1 MIALT
6 SPYLWYATRATG
18 YVSMVL
24 FTAVVV
30 LGSLVAL
37 RVGGTFVGRFEL
49 NELHRSLS
57 MVAMAF
63 LAIHVA
69 TTVADSYVST
79 GVISAVVPLTS
90 AYRRLGVSFG
100 AIAVDLLLAVWMSSL
115 LKVRIKN
122 HVWRFIH
129 WFSWIG
135 VSASVLHAVQT
146 GTDAGHGV
154 GFDLAIACAVLMAI
168 AGGLRLALRPARAA
182 GRTALSPL
190 KSAAAPSVPNR
201 PVTPTDASRYPAG
214 VRSVN
219 DPFPRIAA
227 PLKKRSQR

>member
-100 AIAVDLLLAVWMSSL
+100 AIAVDLLLAVWVSSL

-201 PVTPTDASRYPAG
+201 PVTPTDASRYPTG
-214 VRSVN
+214 VRSGN

-227 PLKKRSQR
+227 PLKKRRQR

>member
-79 GVISAVVPLTS
+79 GVVSAIIPFTS

-100 AIAVDLLLAVWMSSL
+100 AVAVDMLLAVWISSL

-122 HVWRFIH
+122 DIWRFIH

-154 GFDLAIACAVLMAI
+154 GFDVAIACAVMMAI

-190 KSAAAPSVPNR
+190 KPAAAPATPAR
-201 PVTPTDASRYPAG
+201 PTPESGPARYPSG

>member
-100 AIAVDLLLAVWMSSL
+100 AIAVDLLLAVWVSSL

-201 PVTPTDASRYPAG
+201 PVTPTDASRYPTG

>member
-100 AIAVDLLLAVWMSSL
+100 AIAVDLLLAVWVSSL

-190 KSAAAPSVPNR
+190 KPAATPSVPNR
-201 PVTPTDASRYPAG
+201 PVTPTDASRYPTG

>member
-100 AIAVDLLLAVWMSSL
+100 AIAVDLLLAVWVSSL